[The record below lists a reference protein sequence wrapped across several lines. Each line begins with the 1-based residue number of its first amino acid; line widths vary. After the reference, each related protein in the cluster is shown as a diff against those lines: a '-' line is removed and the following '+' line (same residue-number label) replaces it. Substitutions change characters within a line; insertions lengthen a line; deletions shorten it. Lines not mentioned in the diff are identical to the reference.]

1 MDMNKLTE
9 KSHEAV
15 QQAHKIASCAGHWE
29 VDGEHLLASL
39 IDQEDGLWH
48 RLLSRMQVPGD
59 ALKQVPGDALKWEIK
74 NALMARLSK
83 VPGRGVEHGK
93 TYETPRF
100 QKLLLAAQ
108 EEACR
113 LKDEYVS
120 VEHLLLTLIDE
131 GEQTLAGCILQQ
143 FNITR
148 DNFLAVLMQVRG
160 NQRVT
165 SAHPEGAYEGSP

>member
-9 KSHEAV
+9 KSHDAV
-15 QQAHKIASCAGHWE
+15 QQAHEIASRSGHWE

-39 IDQEDGLWH
+39 IDQEDGLWC

-59 ALKQVPGDALKWEIK
+59 ALKWEVK
-74 NALMARLSK
+74 NALARLPK
-83 VPGRGVEHGK
+83 VSGPGVEHGK

-108 EEACR
+108 EEARR

-131 GEQTLAGCILQQ
+131 GEQTLAGCILKQ

-148 DNFLAVLMQVRG
+148 DNFLTVLMQVRG

>member
-15 QQAHKIASCAGHWE
+15 QQAHEIASCVGHWE

-39 IDQEDGLWH
+39 IDQEDGLWC

-59 ALKQVPGDALKWEIK
+59 ALKQVPGDALKWEVK
-74 NALMARLSK
+74 NALARLPK
-83 VPGRGVEHGK
+83 VRGPDVERGK
-93 TYETPRF
+93 TYKTPRF

-108 EEACR
+108 EEARR
-113 LKDEYVS
+113 LKDEYVL
-120 VEHLLLTLIDE
+120 VEHLLLALIDE